1 MVILT
6 ATQQTRDYSGLGF
19 YLDNQSKFCA
29 YDYAEFAGIDVEDI
43 DLDSVKSVIDTA
55 NDLPDWNTI
64 KVEHF

>member
-6 ATQQTRDYSGLGF
+6 ATQQPRDYSGLGF

-43 DLDSVKSVIDTA
+43 DLDSVKSVIDAA

>member
-6 ATQQTRDYSGLGF
+6 ATQQPIDYSGLGF

-29 YDYAEFAGIDVEDI
+29 DDYAEFAGIDAEDI
-43 DLDSVKSVIDTA
+43 DLDSIKSVTDAA
-55 NDLPDWNTI
+55 NDLPDRKTA